1 MSDTVNWSGYGFGVY
16 QKNTSWSTRA
26 GVYIFCGLNERGL
39 WRPYYIGQA
48 DSFIGR
54 LPNHERWA
62 EAVRL
67 GATHVHAR
75 VVPLAAT
82 RDAVEK
88 ELIRT
93 YSPKLNTHHVP

>member
-1 MSDTVNWSGYGFGVY
+1 MNHAVNWLTYAFGVY
-16 QKNTSWSTRA
+16 QKNTSWSARA

-48 DSFIGR
+48 DSFIVR

-67 GATHVHAR
+67 GATHVHAM
-75 VVPLAAT
+75 VVLPAAT

-88 ELIRT
+88 ELIRA
-93 YSPKLNTHHVP
+93 YSPTLNTHHVP